1 MATGA
6 APTRTVPFLTR
17 LTKHHRIPVN
27 ALEEASVQAGGEL
40 VRLHMG
46 PFRPYLVT
54 HPDHV
59 QHVLT
64 QNQTN
69 FVREGMFWDPLA
81 PLLGEGILSDG
92 ETWAESRRI
101 LQPLFTARYVNS
113 LAEQMAVIINELIEE
128 TIVPG
133 RPMDISRGVS
143 AIVHP
148 TIVRL
153 FFGSKIS
160 AADIARLVPAYDV
173 AVTAKAVRLVM
184 PFVPEGMPMPG
195 DRAFR
200 RAIKDIDA
208 VVYPRIREARARA
221 REGLDQDSTDVVA
234 RLVSAR
240 EDVPG
245 EEGDRRIRDDL
256 VAMHGASTET
266 SATALTWVW
275 PVLDAYPGIAAKV
288 YEEIDRVVG
297 GDPVSTGHLPHMPYL
312 RMFVNE
318 LLRLYPPGW
327 ILPRKAVEA
336 DVVGGVEVE
345 AGSTML
351 LSPYLTH
358 RMPDFWES
366 PTVFDPERFAPGWE
380 AGRHRYA
387 YWPFGAG
394 PHVCLGQHLFQMEAP
409 LLIAG
414 ILRKY
419 RPVVHVDR
427 PVTPRLAS
435 SLRPPPGLTMTL
447 VPAGRS

>member
-1 MATGA
+1 MATSA
-6 APTRTVPFLTR
+6 SPIRTLPFLSR
-17 LTKHHRIPVN
+17 LTKHHRIPVH
-27 ALEEASVQAGGEL
+27 ALEEASEQAGGEL
-40 VRLHMG
+40 VRLNMG

-59 QHVLT
+59 QHVLV
-64 QNQTN
+64 QNQSN
-69 FVREGMFWDPLA
+69 FVREGMFWEPLA

-92 ETWAESRRI
+92 ATWAESRRI
-101 LQPLFTARYVNS
+101 LQPLFTARYVNA
-113 LAEQMAVIINELIEE
+113 LAEQMGVIINELIDE
-128 TIVPG
+128 TITPG
-133 RPMDISRGVS
+133 RPFDISRGIS

-160 AADIARLVPAYDV
+160 VADIARLVPAYDV
-173 AVTAKAVRLVM
+173 AVTAKAMRLVM
-184 PFVPEGMPMPG
+184 PFVPEGVPMPG

-200 RAIKDIDA
+200 RAIKAIDA
-208 VVYPRIREARARA
+208 VVYPRIREARERA
-221 REGLDQDSTDVVA
+221 RQGLDQDSVDVVA
-234 RLVSAR
+234 RLVKAR

-245 EEGDRRIRDDL
+245 EEGERRIRDDL

-275 PVLDAYPGIAAKV
+275 PILDAHPGVAAKV

-297 GDPVSTGHLPHMPYL
+297 ADPVSTEHLPHLPYL
-312 RMFVNE
+312 KMFVSE
-318 LLRLYPPGW
+318 LLRCYPPGW
-327 ILPRKAVEA
+327 ILPRKAVA
-336 DVVGGVEVE
+336 PDVIGGVEIE
-345 AGSTML
+345 AGSTVL

-358 RMPDFWES
+358 RLTEFWDAPS
-366 PTVFDPERFAPGWE
+366 VFDPERFAPGRE
-380 AGRHRYA
+380 SGRHRYA

-394 PHVCLGQHLFQMEAP
+394 PHVCLGQHLFMMEAP

-419 RPVVHVDR
+419 RPVVHIDR